1 MIISRRLHINSSHI
15 AHTVEVVA
23 KVELLPVRED
33 ASFSLI
39 RCDTPSSTVHVSA
52 MVNALG
58 SMSPNISLTRNRD
71 RWVGEDADS
80 MDDDDDTDDDDVD
93 GTIDRRLD
101 SRLLILV
108 LLQLL
113 LLLSRRASLMMIL
126 VVDADLQE
134 KAMTM

>member
-1 MIISRRLHINSSHI
+1 MIISRRLHINSSHT
-15 AHTVEVVA
+15 AHTVVVVA
-23 KVELLPVRED
+23 MVELLPVRED

-80 MDDDDDTDDDDVD
+80 MDDDDDDDDDD
-93 GTIDRRLD
+93 D
-101 SRLLILV
+101 SVRWTT
-108 LLQLL
+108 
-113 LLLSRRASLMMIL
+113 LSRGGEPSSPSL
-126 VVDADLQE
+126 E
-134 KAMTM
+134 KTPLS

>member
-15 AHTVEVVA
+15 AHTVVVVAA

-80 MDDDDDTDDDDVD
+80 MDDEDDDSVGWTTLTR
-93 GTIDRRLD
+93 GGEPSSPSPPL
-101 SRLLILV
+101 
-108 LLQLL
+108 
-113 LLLSRRASLMMIL
+113 
-126 VVDADLQE
+126 E
-134 KAMTM
+134 KTPLP